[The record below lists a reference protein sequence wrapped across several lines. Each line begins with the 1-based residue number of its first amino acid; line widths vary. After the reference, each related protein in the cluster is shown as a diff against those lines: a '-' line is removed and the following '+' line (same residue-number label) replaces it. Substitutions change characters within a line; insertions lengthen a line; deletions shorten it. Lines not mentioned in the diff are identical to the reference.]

1 MFELPRGITG
11 FGFDHPQ
18 NELDDRRRDFVA
30 WARSVAAA
38 FDSTVIE
45 LPLGDPTLSFD
56 VVKLERVDRWL
67 LHNRFVPVVGVL
79 ASEPEP
85 GTSWA
90 VAGEYVDL
98 EIPDHLTG
106 WGPRLL
112 DAVDLNAPLTQSLGP
127 LGLGAIEQADRYK
140 PETMAHVIF
149 NYWS

>member
-18 NELDDRRRDFVA
+18 SQLAERRRDFVA
-30 WARSVAAA
+30 WARGFASAL
-38 FDSTVIE
+38 DSTATE
-45 LPLGDPTLSFD
+45 LPLGHPTPSFD
-56 VVKLERVDRWL
+56 LVKLERVNRWL

-90 VAGEYVDL
+90 VAGECVDL

-112 DAVDLNAPLTQSLGP
+112 KAADLNAPLTQSLGP

-140 PETMAHVIF
+140 PETVAHVVF

>member
-30 WARSVAAA
+30 WARSVASA
-38 FDSTVIE
+38 FDSTAIE
-45 LPLGDPTLSFD
+45 LPLGNPTPSFD
-56 VVKLERVDRWL
+56 VVWLERVDRWL

-79 ASEPEP
+79 ANEPAP
-85 GTSWA
+85 GASWA

-106 WGPRLL
+106 WGPKVLA
-112 DAVDLNAPLTQSLGP
+112 AVDLNAPLTESLVS
-127 LGLGAIEQADRYK
+127 LGLGAAEQADRYK